1 MSTEEIVKV
10 SRNYQITI
18 PARIRQRV
26 EVREGDLVK
35 IVYDEKSNELKL
47 NILKI
52 S

>member
-26 EVREGDLVK
+26 EVRERDLVK

>member
-26 EVREGDLVK
+26 EVKEGDLVK
-35 IVYDEKSNELKL
+35 IVYDESTNQLKL
-47 NILKI
+47 NILKV